1 MRTAYVALGLA
12 LAVSS
17 CGYLDAEESTD
28 DTGTGQI
35 ESASTTAAP
44 TTTTKKQAKRAA
56 ARAERRAQAFIDSC
70 VEYVPTMALLGEE
83 VSTLLWA
90 EAGQKVPALRASCT
104 QIANRRPKQRTL
116 LEQMM
121 VEAEAYL
128 AESAASTTV
137 KQKKKKKTA
146 RADEDAGDPATTT
159 TVAEA
164 TTGAVASTVPATT
177 AAAATPLAPTTSP
190 AEPAQQNT
198 ISISCPPHERQAGTV
213 FRAQFSVSTSGES
226 AVVEWGISYGDGQ
239 SNTASSRSVADSQ
252 LYWHD
257 YLGQGTYSVTAWI
270 VDEHGRRSSDTC
282 TAIWTDS

>member
-1 MRTAYVALGLA
+1 MRIAYVALGLT

-17 CGYLDAEESTD
+17 CGYLDAEESA

-121 VEAEAYL
+121 LEAEAYL
-128 AESAASTTV
+128 AENAPSTTV
-137 KQKKKKKTA
+137 KKKKKTD

-159 TVAEA
+159 TVAGA

-177 AAAATPLAPTTSP
+177 AAVATTVAPTTSP
-190 AEPAQQNT
+190 AEPAQQNA

-252 LYWHD
+252 LDWHD

-270 VDEHGRRSSDTC
+270 VDEYGRRSSDTC
-282 TAIWTDS
+282 SAIWTDS

>member
-1 MRTAYVALGLA
+1 MRTAYVALGLT

-44 TTTTKKQAKRAA
+44 PTTTKKQAQRAA
-56 ARAERRAQAFIDSC
+56 TRAERRAQAFIDSC

-121 VEAEAYL
+121 LEAEAYL
-128 AESAASTTV
+128 AERAPSTTV
-137 KQKKKKKTA
+137 KKKSD
-146 RADEDAGDPATTT
+146 RADEDAGDSATTT
-159 TVAEA
+159 TVAGA

-177 AAAATPLAPTTSP
+177 AAAATTLAPTTSP
-190 AEPAQQNT
+190 VEPAQQNA

-270 VDEHGRRSSDTC
+270 VDEYGRRSSDTC